1 MPSSRV
7 GFDAA
12 GVRISPLR
20 IIAGFTNREL
30 CLIHQLYQ
38 IQLYLNWQA
47 DKFGA
52 RGLRA
57 DEWVVYACDF
67 FEPVFRLLHGEGDH
81 DYKDQLAVLGLTP
94 SRVFPFAWSLI
105 SPDADDP
112 EAADHLAD
120 TVVNI
125 ISESALLF
133 PEMKP
138 YQRLFILEVHG
149 EGCRDRV
156 AEFFTRSR
164 VMSELSGEPKE
175 NPLPGAEPLKVSE
188 WVEDVSLEQDRA
200 NQWID
205 PSPVPSLI
213 HGGPSPQASNHI
225 QKDRP
230 SPPNWDWDDQ
240 TTGEPA
246 RDPLSTFV
254 FDPEHKNATHEWS
267 VVEADGIEYFTSA
280 PGFCAKL
287 SSLVAH
293 GEFGSAS
300 GSGSRSG
307 SGSASGGGGGG
318 LQLGARLQGMLRGSA
333 LWWLVCEC
341 GEEERD
347 RLRSSVFVFVN
358 ALQRRFPVLFASEA
372 RKAFNDAPN
381 LTNQLVCG
389 CSDLLRMHALRL
401 CCLAQ
406 TAGIADQPAT
416 YVRIWELMDGQLQQF
431 FDRPDPETG
440 DYDAFVAI
448 LDRGLRRA
456 VIGEKGLLDLA
467 HSQAKGTK
475 EGGPVGEPE
484 DDGQHSTKP
493 SVREGVSVWPCS
505 SCAARNSKEKR
516 KKGSS
521 ASARSGF
528 RLRPWRFLPLD
539 STSTGT

>member
-1 MPSSRV
+1 MPSSPV
-7 GFDAA
+7 GVDAA
-12 GVRISPLR
+12 GVRISLLK
-20 IIAGFTNREL
+20 ILGGFTNREL
-30 CLIHQLYQ
+30 CLIHHLYQ

-57 DEWVVYACDF
+57 DEWIVYACDF
-67 FEPVFRLLHGEGDH
+67 FEPVFRLLHEEGDS

-105 SPDADDP
+105 GPDADDP
-112 EAADHLAD
+112 EACDHLAD

-138 YQRLFILEVHG
+138 YQRLPLLEVDG
-149 EGCRDRV
+149 EGCRERV
-156 AEFFTRSR
+156 AEFLTRSR
-164 VMSELSGEPKE
+164 PTGELSGEPKE
-175 NPLPGAEPLKVSE
+175 RLLPGGEPLKVSE

-205 PSPVPSLI
+205 PSPVPSLA
-213 HGGPSPQASNHI
+213 HGGRTSQASDRR
-225 QKDRP
+225 QKDWP
-230 SPPNWDWDDQ
+230 SPPDGDWDWDGQ
-240 TTGEPA
+240 AAGEPA
-246 RDPLSTFV
+246 RDPLTTFV
-254 FDPEHKNATHEWS
+254 FDPEHKNPTHEWS

-280 PGFCAKL
+280 PSFCAKL
-287 SSLVAH
+287 SGLAAQ
-293 GEFGSAS
+293 GELEDGS
-300 GSGSRSG
+300 GSGS
-307 SGSASGGGGGG
+307 GGG

-347 RLRSSVFVFVN
+347 RLRGSVFAFVN

-372 RKAFNDAPN
+372 RKAFNDAPT

-406 TAGIADQPAT
+406 TAGIADRPAT
-416 YVRIWELMDGQLQQF
+416 YVRIWELMDGELQQF
-431 FDRPDPETG
+431 FDRPDPEAG
-440 DYDAFVAI
+440 GYDGFIAI

-456 VIGEKGLLDLA
+456 VIGEKGLLDSV
-467 HSQAKGTK
+467 HSRERGAKG
-475 EGGPVGEPE
+475 GCPVGEP
-484 DDGQHSTKP
+484 DDGGGRSTNA
-493 SVREGVSVWPCS
+493 SVRKGVSVWPGS
-505 SCAARNSKEKR
+505 SCTGKGSREKR
-516 KKGSS
+516 GRGRSGST
-521 ASARSGF
+521 RSGF

-539 STSTGT
+539 PGA

>member
-12 GVRISPLR
+12 GVRISPFR
-20 IIAGFTNREL
+20 ILGGFTNREL

-67 FEPVFRLLHGEGDH
+67 FEPVFHLLHGEGDH
-81 DYKDQLAVLGLTP
+81 DYKEQLAVLGLTP

-105 SPDADDP
+105 SPDVDDP

-120 TVVNI
+120 TVVNV

-133 PEMKP
+133 PDMKP
-138 YQRLFILEVHG
+138 YQRLFILEVDG
-149 EGCRDRV
+149 EGCRERV
-156 AEFFTRSR
+156 AEFFTRSQAT
-164 VMSELSGEPKE
+164 SELSGEPKE

-188 WVEDVSLEQDRA
+188 WVEDVSLEQDTA

-205 PSPVPSLI
+205 PSPVPSLV
-213 HGGPSPQASNHI
+213 HGGRSSQASNHI
-225 QKDRP
+225 QKDWP
-230 SPPNWDWDDQ
+230 SPPDWDWDDQ
-240 TTGEPA
+240 TTGEPT
-246 RDPLSTFV
+246 RDLLSTFV

-267 VVEADGIEYFTSA
+267 VIEADGIEYFTSA

-293 GEFGSAS
+293 GEFGS
-300 GSGSRSG
+300 GSG
-307 SGSASGGGGGG
+307 
-318 LQLGARLQGMLRGSA
+318 
-333 LWWLVCEC
+333 
-341 GEEERD
+341 
-347 RLRSSVFVFVN
+347 SVFVFVN

-467 HSQAKGTK
+467 HSQTKGSI

-484 DDGQHSTKP
+484 NDGQHSTKP
-493 SVREGVSVWPCS
+493 SANFE
-505 SCAARNSKEKR
+505 
-516 KKGSS
+516 
-521 ASARSGF
+521 SGIATLF
-528 RLRPWRFLPLD
+528 MHAPAEER
-539 STSTGT
+539 TT